1 MSNTNLTLYERIGGT
16 SVIKQVVESFYD
28 KLLTDY
34 RLNRFLNSDNQ
45 AKQMESLVALIS
57 AIFSGIETTTE
68 HYQLLLD
75 DYFVAAFSRSKRKS
89 FVGSS
94 DFGFFGYII
103 EQDHPSTNYLCEGH
117 SHLLKFMPD
126 NSHYDVVMEH
136 LSAALADFNLEK
148 PLVVEILQLAEQAR
162 NPVLG
167 K

>member
-1 MSNTNLTLYERIGGT
+1 MSNTNPTLYERIGGS

-34 RLNRFLNSDNQ
+34 RLNRFFNTDNHAEQ
-45 AKQMESLVALIS
+45 TEHLAALIS
-57 AIFSGIETTTE
+57 AVFSAAQQNTE
-68 HYQLLLD
+68 AFHALLD
-75 DYFVAAFSRSKRKS
+75 NFFVAAFSRNKRKS
-89 FVGSS
+89 FVGGS

-103 EQDHPSTNYLCEGH
+103 EQDHPSTNYLCDGH

-126 NSHYDVVMEH
+126 NSHYDAVMEH
-136 LSAALADFNLEK
+136 LIAALADFNLEK
-148 PLVVEILQLAEQAR
+148 HLVAEILQLAEQAR

>member
-1 MSNTNLTLYERIGGT
+1 MSNLNPTLYERVGST
-16 SVIKQVVESFYD
+16 TVIQQLVESFYD

-34 RLNRFLNSDNQ
+34 RLNRFFNSNNE
-45 AKQMESLVALIS
+45 AEQMRSLTALIS

-68 HYQLLLD
+68 KYQMLLD
-75 DYFVAAFSRSKRKS
+75 DYFVTAFSRSKRKS

-103 EQDHPSTNYLCEGH
+103 EQDHPSTNYLCDGH

-126 NSHYDVVMEH
+126 NSHYDAVMEH
-136 LSAALADFNLEK
+136 LIAALAGFNLEK
-148 PLVVEILQLAEQAR
+148 TGVAQILQLAEQAR